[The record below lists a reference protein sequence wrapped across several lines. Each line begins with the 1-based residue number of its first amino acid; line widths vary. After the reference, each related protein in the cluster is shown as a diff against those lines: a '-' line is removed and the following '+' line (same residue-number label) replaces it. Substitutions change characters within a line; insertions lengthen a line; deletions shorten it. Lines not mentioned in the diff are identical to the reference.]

1 MKKLICMILACL
13 LLMSLAG
20 CSALLSDS
28 EIRAAGTDM
37 LDALLSDDYEGSYA
51 MVSQACTE
59 EEYAQVY
66 SQFRAVLSGIETY
79 ELQLL
84 QLNKNTTNGRT
95 VTQAI
100 YRIQLEKEPLLLSV
114 ALDSEVSGLV
124 TFYLSVDDE
133 TVVSYN
139 GDLSNMRDANFLQW
153 AMLAVAA
160 LTLAFVIWM
169 AVDCCRRKMKRKAL
183 WLVLILLG
191 SVMITTTLSG
201 SSFSI
206 RYNLGLLLNHSA
218 LLRYTDGSF
227 VFRLLIPVGAIVY
240 LVQRKKLSVPADAP
254 SEDTAP
260 EAEEEAALPQPEEPV
275 SSPPE
280 TDE

>member
-227 VFRLLIPVGAIVY
+227 VSRLLIPAGAIVY
-240 LVQRKKLSVPADAP
+240 FARRKKLSAP
-254 SEDTAP
+254 GEAAP
-260 EAEEEAALPQPEEPV
+260 EAEAEAALPQPEEPV
-275 SSPPE
+275 SPPPE